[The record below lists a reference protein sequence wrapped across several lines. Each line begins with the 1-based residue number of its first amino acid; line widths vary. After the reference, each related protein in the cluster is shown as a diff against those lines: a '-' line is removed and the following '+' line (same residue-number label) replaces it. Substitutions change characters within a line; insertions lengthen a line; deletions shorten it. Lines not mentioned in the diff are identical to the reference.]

1 MKSKVARIFKALSCD
16 NRLKILKILSE
27 GERCFG
33 EISRSLNVDTST
45 ISRHVSELSR
55 MGLIS
60 VRKEGSK
67 KVLSLADRRV
77 LKLLEIAESIGGE
90 IHAKTQGT
98 LG

>member
-33 EISRSLNVDTST
+33 EISKNLNVDTST

-55 MGLIS
+55 VGLIR
-60 VRKEGSK
+60 VRKDGNK
-67 KVLSLADRRV
+67 KLLSIADKRV
-77 LKLLEIAESIGGE
+77 LELLKIAESIGGE
-90 IHAKTQGT
+90 IYAKTQRA